1 MPDPSLAAKLQL
13 YFAVALTPFVGV
25 SEGVVGHVIAGGAA
39 SVTVIVKPHDE
50 ESPVESVA
58 VHVIDVAPT
67 LYAIPDAFVQ
77 DVDAIGFVVALTVG
91 PA

>member
-25 SEGVVGHVIAGGAA
+25 SDGDVGQVSVGLAA
-39 SVTVIVKPHDE
+39 SVTVIVKVHDE
-50 ESPVESVA
+50 VA
-58 VHVIDVAPT
+58 PIVSFTVHVIDVAPT
-67 LYAIPDAFVQ
+67 LYAIPDALVQ
-77 DVDAIGFVVALTVG
+77 DEDAIGLVPADIVG